1 MCTFVL
7 AVLPKSVDVTA
18 LDAVARRFG
27 RCISPF
33 ANGADEIGPSLGTA
47 ERLFGTTPDHCDC
60 GTALGRAA
68 MPRGRGFEPSH
79 EAARMRR
86 KGWSEARIARA
97 VAQAEAARGPGSGP
111 AVQAAEELG
120 RWRGFL
126 AAALDSKL
134 TDAIGLIW
142 VDDNVGDGY
151 RLAGRESLRVDD
163 ATDERLSQLA
173 PHHLYV
179 FRR

>member
-1 MCTFVL
+1 VCTYVL
-7 AVLPKSVDVTA
+7 AVLPKAVDVAA

-33 ANGADEIGPSLGTA
+33 ANGADEIGPSLGA
-47 ERLFGTTPDHCDC
+47 DERLFGTTPDHCDC

-68 MPRGRGFEPSH
+68 MPRRRAREPSH
-79 EAARMRR
+79 QAIGMRR

-97 VAQAEAARGPGSGP
+97 VAQSEAARGPGSGS
-111 AVQAAEELG
+111 AKQAAEELG
-120 RWRGFL
+120 RWRGFI
-126 AAALDSKL
+126 AAALDSGL
-134 TDAIGLIW
+134 TDAIGLIR

-151 RLAGRESLRVDD
+151 RLAGRENLRVDD
-163 ATDERLSQLA
+163 AIDERLSHLA
-173 PHHLYV
+173 PHRLYV